1 MKLKF
6 LPYLLVFLLPVVAFA
21 SEQSSGELVVQNRIL
36 ATVNGKNI
44 SVMDVMKR
52 MDVYLAR
59 AYPEYA
65 KSNQHRY
72 QFFSQNW
79 KHTLNQMI
87 DNELIVADAVR
98 MEMKIAD
105 AEIREQI
112 HERFGPNVVA
122 TLDQLGVTFDE
133 AWAML
138 YNEIASQRMTWYRV
152 HSKALRK
159 VGPQTIK
166 TAFQEHVVNNPP
178 KEEWKYQVI
187 SIKGKTEQI
196 GNVFAQKAQALIKNE
211 PLPFEEL
218 AKLLT
223 EKNSEDP
230 SISVTVSDEYCLE
243 GKALSDSHK
252 AVVCNLL
259 PGSYSEPTPQVS
271 RDKSVVHRIFY
282 LKDHTVSPPAKFDT
296 TMVDNLQDELVQK
309 EIDQE
314 YPLYIAK
321 LRKQFNF
328 DEKMLDALPTDFQPF
343 SLL

>member
-6 LPYLLVFLLPVVAFA
+6 LPYLLVFLLPLAAFA
-21 SEQSSGELVVQNRIL
+21 DEHELIVQNRIL

-44 SVMDVMKR
+44 SVMDVMKK

-87 DNELIVADAVR
+87 DNELIVADAMR

-166 TAFQEHVVNNPP
+166 LAFQDHVVNHPP

-187 SIKGKTEQI
+187 SIKGKTEQLSDI
-196 GNVFAQKAQALIKNE
+196 YAQKAQALIKNE

-218 AKLLT
+218 AKVLI

-230 SISVTVSDEYCLE
+230 SISITVSDEYCVE

-252 AVVCNLL
+252 AVVCSLT
-259 PGSYSEPTPQVS
+259 PGTYSEPTPQVS
-271 RDKSVVHRIFY
+271 RDKSIVHRIFY
-282 LKDHTVSPPAKFDT
+282 LKDHTVSPAPKFDT

-314 YPLYIAK
+314 YPLYISK

-328 DEKMLDALPTDFQPF
+328 DEKTLEALPTDFQPF